1 MKSVHGPNKLIRR
14 WKVKLNRD
22 IVVAVIFLAGTTL
35 YLTQA
40 LKLPPPFKV
49 GEPGPALFPL
59 ILVAI
64 MYAASLRILLHGLRK
79 EKKFTVT
86 GKNIKKPIAAIGLTA
101 LYIGVLSLLGYWAST
116 IFYSFCLVLF
126 FEYGRKSKR
135 MALTFS
141 AIIGTA
147 VALAGYIF
155 FEVLFNVRL
164 PQGGW

>member
-1 MKSVHGPNKLIRR
+1 MKFVHGLSKLMRG

-22 IVVAVIFLAGTTL
+22 IMVAVVFLIGTTV
-35 YLTQA
+35 YLSQA

-79 EKKFTVT
+79 EEKFTAT

-101 LYIGVLSLLGYWAST
+101 LYIGMFSVVGYWAST
-116 IFYSFCLVLF
+116 IFYSFCLALF
-126 FEYGRKSKR
+126 FEYGRKSKK
-135 MALTFS
+135 MALTLS

-147 VALAGYIF
+147 VAFAGYVF
-155 FEVLFNVRL
+155 FEVLFNIRL
-164 PQGGW
+164 PKGGW